1 MGAVSDDEPPHAS
14 AAMSEAVRA
23 SAADMGVG
31 SGPGGGEA
39 PWEKQVE
46 VMAKLSKPGDAELM
60 FWFMAECT
68 NYTTN
73 YAW

>member
-1 MGAVSDDEPPHAS
+1 MSDDEPPHAS

-39 PWEKQVE
+39 PWEQVYE
-46 VMAKLSKPGDAELM
+46 CVAMAKLPMLRGREGGGRGGI
-60 FWFMAECT
+60 
-68 NYTTN
+68 
-73 YAW
+73 